1 MEAVGMLTGKTS
13 LVRRFAEQVL
23 ETDSYL
29 INQILNDN
37 NKYAAETLIERY
49 YKSVYKTI
57 YLKVSDKEMAMDLTQ
72 DTFVSMLKG
81 LGQFDESKAQ
91 FKTWLLKIAQNKI
104 IDYTRSRAYKESL
117 FTELMDT
124 YGTSTVAEYDVADD
138 VINRNSREMISE
150 LLSEVDDT
158 TRKIFWMKA
167 KDGYTFAEIS
177 ERTGLKVSK
186 VKATYYALIKELR
199 KEMHD
204 YE

>member
-150 LLSEVDDT
+150 LLSAVDDT

>member
-150 LLSEVDDT
+150 LLSGVDDT